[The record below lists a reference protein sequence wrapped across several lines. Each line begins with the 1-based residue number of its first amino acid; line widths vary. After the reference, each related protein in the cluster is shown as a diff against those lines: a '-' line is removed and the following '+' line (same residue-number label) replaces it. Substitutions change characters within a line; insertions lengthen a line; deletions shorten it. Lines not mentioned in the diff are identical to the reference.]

1 MTEEIYVLEWSQKT
15 SNFHIQAARHLMS
28 RNRIAYRDNTPLNDY
43 HVIHIGTRGEC
54 EGVAN
59 SCRSTL
65 DLRRMTID
73 AIGQAS
79 RRAA

>member
-1 MTEEIYVLEWSQKT
+1 MIEELYVLEWSQKT

-28 RNRIAYRDNTPLNDY
+28 RNRAAYRDNTPLNDY

-65 DLRRMTID
+65 DLRRMTIE
-73 AIGQAS
+73 AI
-79 RRAA
+79 RRAKDSA

>member
-1 MTEEIYVLEWSQKT
+1 MIEDLYVLEWSQKT
-15 SNFHIQAARHLMS
+15 SNFHIQAARHMMY

-59 SCRSTL
+59 SCRNTL
-65 DLRRMTID
+65 DLRRMTIE
-73 AIGQAS
+73 AI
-79 RRAA
+79 RRAKDAA